1 MSGSG
6 ITRLEPN
13 GPGGRGLGP
22 SDLVTA
28 ETLIE
33 GDPTELIH
41 GFFTNATGELTAG
54 VWRCTPCTEVFES
67 YPVDEFMHILEG
79 RVTVTGADGVPHSF
93 AAGDAFVIAKGTRIT
108 WKIEETVRKYY
119 VILDRHG

>member
-1 MSGSG
+1 MLC
-6 ITRLEPN
+6 IA
-13 GPGGRGLGP
+13 
-22 SDLVTA
+22 V
-28 ETLIE
+28 
-33 GDPTELIH
+33 
-41 GFFTNATGELTAG
+41 AG
-54 VWRCTPCTEVFES
+54 A
-67 YPVDEFMHILEG
+67 VDEFMHILEG